1 MLRWLAEMT
10 FKRFFDILVSTLGLL
25 VVLPFFPFIAL
36 AIILDSRGPVFFYQE
51 RAGRHGKPFKVIKF
65 RSMVVD
71 AEKKLGD
78 LIDTDSLNEPVF
90 KIRHDPRITR
100 VGKILRRWSI
110 DEIPQF
116 INIFRGEMSLVG
128 PRPEEIWLVNRY
140 DGTQRQRLAV
150 KPGLTGPM
158 QIAGRG
164 ELDFSTRLKL
174 ELEYIQDYSFKR
186 DLEIVLKSIPAVITG
201 KGAF

>member
-1 MLRWLAEMT
+1 MT
-10 FKRFFDILVSTLGLL
+10 FKRLFDILVSSLGLL
-25 VVLPFFPFIAL
+25 VFLPFLPFIAL
-36 AIILDSRGPVFFYQE
+36 AILLDSPGPIFFTQD
-51 RAGRHGKPFKVIKF
+51 RAGQNGNPFKVIKL
-65 RSMVVD
+65 RTMVVD
-71 AEKKLGD
+71 AEKMLGE
-78 LIDTDSLNEPVF
+78 LIDTVSLREPVF
-90 KIRHDPRITR
+90 KIRHDPRTTR

-116 INIFRGEMSLVG
+116 INIFLGEMSLVG

-140 DGTQRQRLAV
+140 SATQRLRLAV

-164 ELDFSTRLKL
+164 ELDFSTRLEL
-174 ELEYIQDYSFKR
+174 ELEYIHNNSLKR
-186 DLEIVLKSIPAVITG
+186 DFIIILKSIPAVISG

>member
-10 FKRFFDILVSTLGLL
+10 FKRLFDILVSTLGLL
-25 VVLPFFPFIAL
+25 IVLPFFPFIAL

>member
-10 FKRFFDILVSTLGLL
+10 FKRLFDILVSTLGLL
-25 VVLPFFPFIAL
+25 IVLPFFPFIAL

-51 RAGRHGKPFKVIKF
+51 RAGHHGKPFKVIKF

-78 LIDTDSLNEPVF
+78 VIDKDSLNEPAF

-116 INIFRGEMSLVG
+116 INIVHGEMSLVG
-128 PRPEEIWLVNRY
+128 PRPEETWIVNRY
-140 DGTQRQRLAV
+140 THAQRQRLSV